1 MKLQLFLFYKIS
13 AAWWSG
19 VKVVSV
25 NEETAITKIRYSWF
39 NQNPFRSVYFACLA
53 MTAELSTGIMAFTY
67 IRKNKLPVSMLLTGM
82 QASFVKKA
90 TGKIQFKCDQGAEI
104 RAAIDKCIATK
115 EPATVNVHSSGSNE
129 AGEKVADFTLI
140 WSYKAR

>member
-1 MKLQLFLFYKIS
+1 MKMSLFLFYKIS

-90 TGKIQFKCDQGAEI
+90 TGRIQFKCDQGAEI

-115 EPATVNVHSSGSNE
+115 ESVTVNVDSQGSNE
-129 AGEKVADFTLI
+129 AGEKVADFTYT

>member
-25 NEETAITKIRYSWF
+25 NEQTAITKIRYSWF

-90 TGKIQFKCDQGAEI
+90 TGRIQFKCDQGAAI
-104 RAAIDKCIATK
+104 RAAIDQCIARK
-115 EPATVNVHSSGSNE
+115 EPVTVNVYSHGSNE